1 MTVQLELW
9 QLITL
14 LLAFLSAIWAFGKA
28 LFRQVDQRLKERFA
42 TQEQLRV
49 EATARWDKRFD
60 ELQKDQA
67 NEAQQW
73 QRVERDLFKLRAELP
88 REYVRR
94 EDHIRFETVINA
106 KLDALNTRFDLL
118 IEQQKRG

>member
-14 LLAFLSAIWAFGKA
+14 LLAFLSATWAFGKA
-28 LFRQVDQRLKERFA
+28 LFRQVDQRLEERFA
-42 TQEQLRV
+42 AQEQLRV
-49 EATARWDKRFD
+49 DATARWDKRFD
-60 ELQKDQA
+60 ELQQA
-67 NEAQQW
+67 QATEAQQW

-88 REYVRR
+88 KEYVRR

-106 KLDALNTRFDLL
+106 KLDALNMRFDLL
-118 IEQQKRG
+118 IERQKRD